1 MKVLLEKVTVS
12 HNYKTETKANWLKG
26 KNWIPIQL
34 SFERLG
40 RRL

>member
-12 HNYKTETKANWLKG
+12 HNYKTETKANWLEG